1 MEWILRFR
9 RWTRLVCMALAAVGA
24 VALMVM
30 MFLITF
36 DVFGRDVFDS
46 AILGTF
52 EVVEYLMI
60 PTVFLALAYG
70 QSEDIHI
77 NVDVAIQFL
86 SPRKRAALSVV
97 TLLMTLAVFL
107 PMAWVSYQQVMKVYD
122 QKLAGLRAAW
132 SHGQLEKAYG
142 QCSEF
147 RGYQMTR
154 LLGRPVQYAE
164 GFVRHWPTIG
174 MPGLEDVSGGGPAQ
188 MG

>member
-1 MEWILRFR
+1 MEWILCFR
-9 RWTRLVCMALAAVGA
+9 RWTRMVCMALATVGA

-36 DVFGRDVFDS
+36 DVFGRDVFDR

-97 TLLMTLAVFL
+97 TFLMTLAVFL
-107 PMAWVSYQQVMKVYD
+107 PMAWVSYQQVLKVYD
-122 QKLAGLRAAW
+122 QKLASTVLLIPRWPFQLMTEIGILAFCLAILADLLLAIARAT
-132 SHGQLEKAYG
+132 GK
-142 QCSEF
+142 EF
-147 RGYQMTR
+147 DLQ
-154 LLGRPVQYAE
+154 E
-164 GFVRHWPTIG
+164 GGKVK
-174 MPGLEDVSGGGPAQ
+174 LAAD
-188 MG
+188 